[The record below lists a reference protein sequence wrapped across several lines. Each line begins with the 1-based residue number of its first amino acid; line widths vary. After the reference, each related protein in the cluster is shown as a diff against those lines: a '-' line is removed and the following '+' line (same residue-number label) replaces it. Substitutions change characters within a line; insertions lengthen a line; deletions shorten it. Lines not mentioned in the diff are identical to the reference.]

1 MDVDATETAP
11 FNQAIKECARMSNI
25 DPSMTTSEEDSGL
38 TEMAEIDATTHHSG
52 VIQDNHV
59 EACQK
64 LGIEDPEHPRV
75 LGMQITERLKFWQ
88 PVAIWRIVEIR
99 SNCNIR
105 GAILADGFGLG
116 KTWII
121 TGYLLH
127 LLNEYENKV
136 QMAQQNRQPLPQ
148 GKPILIVV
156 PPNLLIP
163 WAKEIARIV
172 RRNRFK
178 IFIYKCVIHEES
190 APKHTTHLTRPMERV
205 TVVSDTS
212 PYGADTIIL
221 TTYQSFGQ
229 RHGAGAV
236 KKWQRE
242 NNLPVVD
249 KPKEMPAECPYN
261 LSGCFSMV
269 ILDEAHMARNNS
281 KPIWDDLED
290 EHDLDVST
298 TNPFEVVDDHPAA
311 IGRFTIE
318 AVTRYILRRGI
329 STETAGASMRKILQ
343 ELMIRRTYSSRIP
356 FESGPTIGSEIP
368 LAHRKKIEVEWENV
382 EKTCYQKISKKKA
395 LLNGSM
401 VTKNAVYEFYR
412 GVPYRQSPSSIRAT
426 TKLELLLRGS
436 PKLRALLPIVT
447 EQVLVHREKA
457 IVWCAF
463 PATQVF
469 VCAALREAQIDAYI
483 HVGTAIS
490 IELLL
495 KGDKWSA
502 SKTRDEMQAK
512 HGSDLIETFNTK
524 PDECMVLVCLYG
536 VGASGLNLQSMC
548 RNVHLFDAARSQ
560 AAVDHAIGRICRL
573 GQSHSVLVHEYRLKK
588 SFHDEMILRNRRKA
602 RPGMVT
608 DLSTTIFK
616 DLLEGDND
624 SDGSFAALD
633 HKSLAKWVV
642 REGALVELDEDEEP
656 QEGDSQD
663 TEEILDLL
671 AEMVQDHMC

>member
-1 MDVDATETAP
+1 MGECRKDVLPET
-11 FNQAIKECARMSNI
+11 FQEVQEI
-25 DPSMTTSEEDSGL
+25 PSQQIREVQQ
-38 TEMAEIDATTHHSG
+38 I
-52 VIQDNHV
+52 HV
-59 EACQK
+59 EYESVPFSCASICMAWHAFFEQSLDSAGFPLALIK
-64 LGIEDPEHPRV
+64 L
-75 LGMQITERLKFWQ
+75 
-88 PVAIWRIVEIR
+88 
-99 SNCNIR
+99 
-105 GAILADGFGLG
+105 
-116 KTWII
+116 
-121 TGYLLH
+121 
-127 LLNEYENKV
+127 
-136 QMAQQNRQPLPQ
+136 
-148 GKPILIVV
+148 
-156 PPNLLIP
+156 
-163 WAKEIARIV
+163 
-172 RRNRFK
+172 
-178 IFIYKCVIHEES
+178 EEGC
-190 APKHTTHLTRPMERV
+190 
-205 TVVSDTS
+205 VVSNW
-212 PYGADTIIL
+212 
-221 TTYQSFGQ
+221 F
-229 RHGAGAV
+229 R
-236 KKWQRE
+236 
-242 NNLPVVD
+242 
-249 KPKEMPAECPYN
+249 
-261 LSGCFSMV
+261 
-269 ILDEAHMARNNS
+269 
-281 KPIWDDLED
+281 
-290 EHDLDVST
+290 
-298 TNPFEVVDDHPAA
+298 
-311 IGRFTIE
+311 
-318 AVTRYILRRGI
+318 
-329 STETAGASMRKILQ
+329 
-343 ELMIRRTYSSRIP
+343 
-356 FESGPTIGSEIP
+356 
-368 LAHRKKIEVEWENV
+368 
-382 EKTCYQKISKKKA
+382 KA

-495 KGDKWSA
+495 KRDKWSA

-548 RNVHLFDAARSQ
+548 RNVHLFDTARSQ
-560 AAVDHAIGRICRL
+560 AAVDHAIGRTCRL
-573 GQSHSVLVHEYRLKK
+573 GQSRSVLVHEYRLKK